1 MEQFETPTGAFRE
14 ILYGSYRPGDVLE
27 RYETADSDLCHLLH
41 SFPIAPADYLDT
53 HKSIRS
59 RWSTVLNGNLSELNE
74 WHPPFYALQSN
85 PQTAF
90 HILCDFYDA
99 FIRAECRML
108 IETAEIWK
116 QELAISTL
124 TFELITIRD
133 ELLDGIK
140 ECSRR
145 SNRPNSDSASTS
157 NSDIDLDIDTKSLL
171 TNLESYT
178 VNRLKIYLMMTLFE
192 LQGRFSHLFEDRIIS
207 KRELFLK
214 YLHLPVP
221 QKFPWHR
228 TTRLTEF
235 ELEKALRSPDTLEEL
250 STVKKLLKEVRTEY
264 TTKGDSVRDSIH
276 LLENCWLLL
285 FLSMDLKEWGHID
298 LNNPAAVSHK
308 LQELHSILRDNSSI
322 EDNSAE
328 TRALH
333 HLITHHEE
341 VTDVL
346 CTVETGNPSDA
357 TRLTRLLGGFFDNN
371 HVGDTKPVAYSA
383 QPSMVQDKTG
393 NSILDQYLPVD
404 HLQEKLGVTD
414 KTVRDYL
421 RKSDTPVISFSAK
434 TRLIHITDFEAL
446 MDHFKKPL

>member
-1 MEQFETPTGAFRE
+1 
-14 ILYGSYRPGDVLE
+14 
-27 RYETADSDLCHLLH
+27 
-41 SFPIAPADYLDT
+41 
-53 HKSIRS
+53 
-59 RWSTVLNGNLSELNE
+59 
-74 WHPPFYALQSN
+74 
-85 PQTAF
+85 
-90 HILCDFYDA
+90 
-99 FIRAECRML
+99 ML

-228 TTRLTEF
+228 TTRLTGF

-285 FLSMDLKEWGHID
+285 FLSMDLDEWGHID
-298 LNNPAAVSHK
+298 VNNPAAVSQK
-308 LQELHSILRDNSSI
+308 L
-322 EDNSAE
+322 
-328 TRALH
+328 
-333 HLITHHEE
+333 
-341 VTDVL
+341 
-346 CTVETGNPSDA
+346 
-357 TRLTRLLGGFFDNN
+357 
-371 HVGDTKPVAYSA
+371 
-383 QPSMVQDKTG
+383 
-393 NSILDQYLPVD
+393 
-404 HLQEKLGVTD
+404 
-414 KTVRDYL
+414 
-421 RKSDTPVISFSAK
+421 
-434 TRLIHITDFEAL
+434 
-446 MDHFKKPL
+446 

>member
-1 MEQFETPTGAFRE
+1 MT
-14 ILYGSYRPGDVLE
+14 
-27 RYETADSDLCHLLH
+27 
-41 SFPIAPADYLDT
+41 
-53 HKSIRS
+53 
-59 RWSTVLNGNLSELNE
+59 
-74 WHPPFYALQSN
+74 
-85 PQTAF
+85 
-90 HILCDFYDA
+90 
-99 FIRAECRML
+99 
-108 IETAEIWK
+108 
-116 QELAISTL
+116 
-124 TFELITIRD
+124 
-133 ELLDGIK
+133 
-140 ECSRR
+140 
-145 SNRPNSDSASTS
+145 
-157 NSDIDLDIDTKSLL
+157 LDIDTKSLL

-221 QKFPWHR
+221 QKSPWQR
-228 TTRLTEF
+228 TTRLTGF

-264 TTKGDSVRDSIH
+264 TTKGDNVRDSIH

-357 TRLTRLLGGFFDNN
+357 TRLTRLIEEFFDNN
-371 HVGDTKPVAYSA
+371 HAGDTITDGYAG
-383 QPSMVQDKTG
+383 QPPMAQDKSG
-393 NSILDQYLPVD
+393 NSILDQYLSVD